1 MKIFFEGI
9 LLSDGVL
16 AFGAL
21 IVYFLR
27 FDRKYKPNRL
37 LALLTFASSV
47 WSLSFGFFNIQ
58 VLEKN
63 AHIARSFGIFGT
75 FTYMVAAQMLL
86 CEISGLRKRIT
97 ITLNAIAIS
106 GYAIYIV
113 ELNPKYIVYEVSDW
127 GMTYRFAPGIVSTV
141 YTVYFIIVS
150 LNIIAIEIFMMK
162 SNSNR
167 KKAFGRHFLIVEL
180 CVLIGT
186 IFDVI
191 APLFGKNSIPGSV
204 IMQFFGLVVSWYAVD
219 LMNRTRVSPETMSEH
234 LYYSVHTPILMYDK
248 DRGLVVVNDAAIE
261 FLHLDRKNDL
271 SGLRLKDLFEVP
283 KDPELFFADSE
294 VEENET
300 VCLVNNVTVNLQVN
314 RIRDCYNDV
323 LGYIAIVTDLTPQF
337 EDRKRLEE
345 AKIEADEAN
354 KAKSAFLANM
364 SHEIRTPVNAIMGFA
379 ELALNDPSL
388 PAHLK
393 DYVADIK
400 GASNTLL
407 ASIND
412 ILNISKIESGKM
424 EIVCEDYSISSLLK
438 NVYNIISVQAR
449 NKKLD
454 FKITVN
460 GKLPTVL
467 YGDDLRIQEVLINL
481 LNNAVKYTNKG
492 SVELIVS
499 SENISPTEICLR
511 MSVKDTG
518 IGIKEEDR
526 KKLFAAYERVDLE
539 KNHRTEGTG
548 LGLSIVYGYIALMGG
563 TIDVSSVY
571 GEGSEFIVAVDQKVI
586 DHMPCVINFRE
597 SDVTTKTELGS
608 FKVKDTKVLICDDN
622 RVNLKVISKT
632 LNAFGIEV
640 DLAASGGEA
649 ITMCHE
655 IKYPIVF
662 MDHMMPEMDGVEA
675 MHRIREMSDYYKDEA
690 KIVVLTANAIEGVR
704 EELTDQGFDEYLSK
718 PIDYS
723 ELARVLKE
731 YISPDK
737 IEE

>member
-1 MKIFFEGI
+1 MKILFEGL
-9 LLSDGVL
+9 LLSNGVL

-21 IVYFLR
+21 IIYFLR
-27 FDRKYKPNRL
+27 LDKKYRPNRL
-37 LALLTFASSV
+37 LALLTFASLV
-47 WSLSFGFFNIQ
+47 WSLSFGFFNFQ
-58 VLEKN
+58 VMEEK
-63 AHIARSFGIFGT
+63 AHIARSLGIFGT
-75 FTYMVAAQMLL
+75 FTYMVAAQMLI
-86 CEISGLRKRIT
+86 CEISGLKKRIT
-97 ITLNAIAIS
+97 ITLNSIAFLGYIL
-106 GYAIYIV
+106 YAI
-113 ELNPKYIVYEVSDW
+113 ELNPKYITYSVSDW
-127 GMTYRFAPGIVSTV
+127 GMTYQFTPGLVSNI
-141 YTVYFIIVS
+141 YTAYFIIVS
-150 LNIIAIEIFMMK
+150 LNIVAIEIYMMK
-162 SNSNR
+162 NKSNR
-167 KKAFGRHFLIVEL
+167 IRAFGRHFLVVEL

-186 IFDVI
+186 VFDVI
-191 APLFGKNSIPGSV
+191 APLFGKDSIPGSV
-204 IMQFFGLVVSWYAVD
+204 IMQFLGLMVSWYAVD
-219 LMNRTRVSPETMSEH
+219 LMNRTRVSSETMSEH

-248 DRGLVVVNDAAIE
+248 DRRLTVINDAAIE

-271 SGLRLKDLFEVP
+271 TGLRLSDLFEVP
-283 KDPELFFADSE
+283 KAQEEFFSESE

-300 VCLVNNVTVNLQVN
+300 ICLINNVTVNLQVN
-314 RIRDCYNDV
+314 RIRDRYSDV
-323 LGYIAIVTDLTPQF
+323 LGYICIITDLTPQF

-345 AKIEADEAN
+345 AKNEADEAN

-379 ELALNDPSL
+379 ELALSDNSL
-388 PAHLK
+388 SAQLR
-393 DYVADIK
+393 DYVSDIK
-400 GASNTLL
+400 GASETLL

-438 NVYNIISVQAR
+438 NVYKIISVQAK
-449 NKKLD
+449 NKNLD
-454 FKITVN
+454 FKISVN

-526 KKLFAAYERVDLE
+526 KKLFAAYERMDIE

-571 GEGSEFIVAVDQKVI
+571 GEGSEFIVAIDQKVI
-586 DHMPCVINFRE
+586 DHMPVAINFKE
-597 SDVTTKTELGS
+597 SDAVTKTELGS
-608 FKVKDTKVLICDDN
+608 FKVKNTKVLICDDN
-622 RVNLKVISKT
+622 KVNLKVISKT
-632 LNAFGIEV
+632 LNTFGIEV

-675 MHRIREMSDYYKDEA
+675 MHRIREMSYYYKNES

-731 YISPDK
+731 YISLEN